1 MLREIQPSNKK
12 IKLIRRYRRKSING
26 SIYQGDAADFLRS
39 LKEEIANI
47 VFIDPPFN
55 LGKKYSRGRTNLDK
69 KPENEY
75 INWLKLILNE
85 SIRILAP
92 GGALYLYHLPKYALI
107 FGEYL
112 QEKLLFRH
120 WIAVSMKNGFVRG
133 QYLYPAHYALLY
145 FSKGRPLKFK
155 RPKIEPEIC
164 RHCGKLIKDYG
175 GYKKFITNG
184 INISDIWEDLSP
196 VRHSNRKNR
205 FANELPIEML
215 ERIIE
220 ISGETS
226 SLYVDPFVGSGTGV
240 IAATKAGMRFF
251 ACDLIIENS
260 ILTCRRLD
268 KI

>member
-1 MLREIQPSNKK
+1 MIRKIQPSNKL
-12 IKLIRRYRRKSING
+12 KLIHRYKRKSIKG
-26 SIYQGDAADFLRS
+26 SIYQGDALDFLRS
-39 LKEEIANI
+39 LKEEIANV

-55 LGKKYSRGRTNLDK
+55 LGKKYNKARTNIDN

-75 INWLKLILNE
+75 KEWLKLILNE
-85 SIRILAP
+85 STRILAP
-92 GGALYLYHLPKYALI
+92 GGALYLYHLPKYATV
-107 FGEYL
+107 FGAHL

-145 FSKGRPLKFK
+145 FSKGKPLKFK
-155 RPKIEPEIC
+155 RPKIEPKIC

-175 GYKKFITNG
+175 GYKKFIADG

-205 FANELPIEML
+205 LANELPIEML
-215 ERIIE
+215 ERIID
-220 ISGETS
+220 ISGETN
-226 SLYVDPFVGSGTGV
+226 SLYVDPFVGSGVGV
-240 IAATKAGMRFF
+240 IAATNAGMRFF
-251 ACDLIIENS
+251 ACDLISENS